1 MFRRI
6 LLRNFKGFGSEGQE
20 IAFAPFTIFVGENGT
35 GKSTILQAID
45 GIRHMAGTEG
55 LSSLHFFGD
64 NGKYQSLHEQR
75 SFFFRNNP
83 FLEVDIRVEM
93 AFEDSGGMQDLK
105 YAVLQQPSADR
116 LEQAFCSKGLRAWTR
131 DVLREEASSQRERSL
146 HYSFAPERRFL
157 AHSNL
162 PFSESAIRWS
172 DETTPGQH
180 PARMSQE
187 ESEEFNR
194 NSASLVEAFRKA
206 RSALVNNVWLLR
218 EHRDLSRRREGNDPE
233 PHWVG
238 PYGENALRRLAYL
251 YTKLEYKKNL
261 ERIAFW
267 AGKLG
272 LPNITAGVG
281 LDGGVS
287 AQFGETADVGLPLT
301 FAGSGPKQ
309 ALPYI
314 VQMFSPERFGAL
326 LIEEP
331 EISMH
336 PEIQLLVPEAIADC
350 ISMGKQV
357 IATTHSTYFPF
368 GALNLVRKGN
378 LKRED
383 LAIYQ
388 FEKTEAGNVAT
399 RVEIEDPGYVKGW
412 IKTFAKVETRLFDEW
427 YQDLGEADN

>member
-1 MFRRI
+1 
-6 LLRNFKGFGSEGQE
+6 
-20 IAFAPFTIFVGENGT
+20 
-35 GKSTILQAID
+35 
-45 GIRHMAGTEG
+45 
-55 LSSLHFFGD
+55 
-64 NGKYQSLHEQR
+64 
-75 SFFFRNNP
+75 
-83 FLEVDIRVEM
+83 
-93 AFEDSGGMQDLK
+93 
-105 YAVLQQPSADR
+105 
-116 LEQAFCSKGLRAWTR
+116 
-131 DVLREEASSQRERSL
+131 
-146 HYSFAPERRFL
+146 
-157 AHSNL
+157 
-162 PFSESAIRWS
+162 
-172 DETTPGQH
+172 
-180 PARMSQE
+180 MSQE